1 MLQGL
6 IEHSL
11 LRCWA
16 SGRLGMLETIH
27 EFALKKLEE
36 HGNLQSL
43 RRRHAEWLLSTLES
57 ANLCVEAIQS
67 ELPNRYDIASPEVE
81 NARAALQ
88 WALESGEI
96 QVGLKLATSLEQFW
110 VSSLPFEG
118 ARWFEEL
125 LSVAPDLPL
134 DLRARALRAF
144 GGSVYIV
151 GEFERGRSLYDESL
165 ALYRSLGDERGV
177 GHLIFRIAYDEFRR
191 GNHTKARELV
201 RESLDI
207 HERLGVRADESQ
219 SLTLLAELAELD
231 GDYAGALVLYEQ
243 SAERARDS
251 GFIWWLQGALLST
264 AELALRIGDPA
275 RACSALREV
284 LELVNTTGDRQHTV
298 YGLAIAAALAAG
310 RQDPYHCGVFW
321 GFLTTEESRGKV
333 GQWESSADRDHVAA
347 LVHAQAGP
355 ELQHGMQEGSLMT
368 RDEILLRAIAWLDE
382 PSGKMAE

>member
-1 MLQGL
+1 
-6 IEHSL
+6 
-11 LRCWA
+11 
-16 SGRLGMLETIH
+16 
-27 EFALKKLEE
+27 
-36 HGNLQSL
+36 
-43 RRRHAEWLLSTLES
+43 
-57 ANLCVEAIQS
+57 
-67 ELPNRYDIASPEVE
+67 
-81 NARAALQ
+81 
-88 WALESGEI
+88 
-96 QVGLKLATSLEQFW
+96 
-110 VSSLPFEG
+110 
-118 ARWFEEL
+118 
-125 LSVAPDLPL
+125 
-134 DLRARALRAF
+134 
-144 GGSVYIV
+144 
-151 GEFERGRSLYDESL
+151 
-165 ALYRSLGDERGV
+165 
-177 GHLIFRIAYDEFRR
+177 
-191 GNHTKARELV
+191 
-201 RESLDI
+201 
-207 HERLGVRADESQ
+207 
-219 SLTLLAELAELD
+219 LTLLAELAELD

-251 GFIWWLQGALLST
+251 GFIWWLHGALLST